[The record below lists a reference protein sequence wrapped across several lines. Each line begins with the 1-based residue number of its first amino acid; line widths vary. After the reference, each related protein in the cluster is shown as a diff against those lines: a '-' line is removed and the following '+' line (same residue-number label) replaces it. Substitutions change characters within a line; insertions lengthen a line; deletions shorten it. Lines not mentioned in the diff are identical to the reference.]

1 MKALI
6 AVLGII
12 VALLAVALWKRDASA
27 RANIGTADAALAAVS
42 NQLAEASVKLN
53 HQEQLAAVAKAGLD
67 ERVRELAAISNTVAT
82 LRIDLEKARAEAVA
96 ARAGARDSETRVAAA
111 EAQSADLTGK
121 LEELNQQI
129 RTLKV
134 EFELARS
141 NAAHLESAL
150 SALANEAEST
160 KIEKLELA
168 RQWNDPRAV
177 RLQLRRLQAK
187 AKPLER
193 HPDGSVG
200 YAATPTQGSADPS
213 SQTRP

>member
-6 AVLGII
+6 AVLSI
-12 VALLAVALWKRDASA
+12 VIALLSVALWKRDASA
-27 RANIGTADAALAAVS
+27 RANLGTADAALAAVS
-42 NQLAEASVKLN
+42 NQLAEAGVKLN
-53 HQEQLAAVAKAGLD
+53 HQEQLAAVAKASLD
-67 ERVRELAAISNTVAT
+67 ERVREQAAISNSVAT
-82 LRIDLEKARAEAVA
+82 LRTDLEKARAEAVA
-96 ARAGARDSETRVAAA
+96 ARVSARDSETRVAAA

-121 LEELNQQI
+121 LGDLNLQI
-129 RTLKV
+129 PTLKL
-134 EFELARS
+134 EFEQARS

-187 AKPLER
+187 AKPLEQ
-193 HPDGSVG
+193 HADGSVG
-200 YAATPTQGSADPS
+200 FAATPAQGTADPS
-213 SQTRP
+213 SQTHR